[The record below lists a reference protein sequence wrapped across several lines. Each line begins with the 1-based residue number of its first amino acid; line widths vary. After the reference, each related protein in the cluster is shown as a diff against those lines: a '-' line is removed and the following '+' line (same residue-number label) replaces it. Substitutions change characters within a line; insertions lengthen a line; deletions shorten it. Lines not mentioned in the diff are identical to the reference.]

1 VLDDPV
7 LSSDDDYR
15 PNFASSVIEG
25 LLDEGMQVII
35 CTQDHK
41 SWKDI
46 GNRWDHV
53 GAMQFQLV
61 YDDASHGTEIR
72 SQNDDLA
79 TMIAKAQPFVKSRD
93 PLLRKE
99 GASRVREALE
109 RFGKMMSVRDR
120 HRKGDSLASITDYDG
135 KNFSSYS
142 QQVMNLLTEDP
153 SHPGKF
159 KAAHDYVTPG
169 PHDDK
174 PPSAGELATA
184 FGDLKRLKKDYLD

>member
-1 VLDDPV
+1 MATAGG
-7 LSSDDDYR
+7 YR
-15 PNFASSVIEG
+15 
-25 LLDEGMQVII
+25 
-35 CTQDHK
+35 
-41 SWKDI
+41 
-46 GNRWDHV
+46 

-61 YDDASHGTEIR
+61 QNDALVGTEIR

-109 RFGKMMSVRDR
+109 RFGKMMLVRDK
-120 HRKGDSLASITDYDG
+120 HRKGESAASITDYDG
-135 KNFSSYS
+135 TNFGSYS
-142 QQVMNLLTEDP
+142 QRVMNLLTEDP

-174 PPSAGELATA
+174 PPSAGELAVA
-184 FGDLKRLKKDYLD
+184 FGDLKKLKNDYLG

>member
-1 VLDDPV
+1 V
-7 LSSDDDYR
+7 
-15 PNFASSVIEG
+15 SSVIEG
-25 LLDEGMQVII
+25 LLDEGIQVIV

-46 GNRWDHV
+46 GDRWGYR

-61 YDDASHGTEIR
+61 LHDVVHGTEIR

-99 GASRVREALE
+99 GAGRLREALE
-109 RFGKMMSVRDR
+109 RFGKIILVKDR
-120 HRKGDSLASITDYDG
+120 QGKGESLASITDYDG

-153 SHPGKF
+153 AHPGKF

-174 PPSAGELATA
+174 PPSAGELAVA
-184 FGDLKRLKKDYLD
+184 FGDLKKLKRDYLD